1 MKILKQKYHGLP
13 GLGINGKTGKKG
25 QNAQS
30 IFFGYI
36 NDFFDGQKI
45 DVKTYIY
52 VAKRTFY
59 HSNASDPSLDSSTL
73 AAAWKVTQQELGV
86 FKNNTLQAA
95 VNNSSLENN
104 NSYIDHKIFYYTGTR
119 LTDSNIADGAN
130 VSNSSILDNDT
141 IEIAKQ
147 VELDL
152 VGDYIS
158 MSFMLNSLEPNF
170 NKSYKN
176 YKTEYDASL
185 AKFGS
190 NDFSDK
196 PIYEMYNLVNH
207 QTYYSFDN
215 GDVLMNFADTNN
227 NWHMFMPF
235 DTNDAVYYKSPD
247 KAGPDLE
254 SGELLNNQDCSNY
267 YTNYPEGTTTNY
279 VKEDNMVFS
288 VSETGQDKSYFA
300 LDTNISKAILSN
312 SSLWTIYDDNNN
324 KNRFLISTSGIN
336 NVISSSINS
345 DFENQWN
352 TIYKTSFENNI
363 YEIST
368 IENPKWYEEHDL
380 LDSNNNARYGIASP
394 YLYKYKGT
402 ENVVINDSSIPS
414 AADQTYKNSLHNANH
429 YGEALINTSDG
440 LHVYYSLDDNDTI
453 LFVPSTLKDI
463 YNVGDVLYFYTSTLD
478 FNGPNSRNYQKIVY
492 MVVLTEDL
500 LHCTPV
506 QLMNAAQLIS
516 PLEIKYFSTNNDNK
530 NKGRLCNNQNIA
542 VLLNP
547 CLNGNDKF
555 INKSFINVANN
566 YAKSLALLAGKN
578 NSKLNN
584 LIAVPIINGS
594 TYSINSLI
602 KNNNLNINCST
613 YIKVNQLCV
622 NTNKLS
628 ENTNIELF
636 NHIYDR
642 NIKFYSDSFIKPLT
656 DIDLYTDDEA
666 VDDVNY
672 LPYVFSQTI
681 NGDDYFYD
689 IKNLD
694 NYFYGCDIYNKNME
708 LIQTITSNNEKLVIN
723 LIPSP
728 DSDIYYFQIFASYN
742 SGIKYY
748 SKISQLDLNYVVE
761 NVFLETKQIAIPKR
775 TDYTTQIEGDSNEL
789 DNSYAP
795 TLINEETGN
804 LYNQEFTGRYVGKA
818 PVYVRKNNKSQTESN
833 TNDVDTIEYKNEDI
847 FVKKHR
853 IVKHSLHVL
862 GLDQQIIKEK
872 KSGNIFFDLS
882 KISVEETPDA
892 SLFVY
897 PTDSSIVI
905 DEILFNHNNINNDN
919 KWNNSWIDIWYDE
932 SITDSSAFNIDLSS
946 NLPVFIDDED
956 KIESSTL
963 KKYIMTGWSDG
974 SKNDESLLFALLNSS
989 TYIIPESKQR
999 SVLVTAKYHY
1009 INVPNEYYYENFNIV
1024 QPGFKDSRGVPEIKL
1039 HAHTAM
1045 QDLQAYNSIEN
1056 GVLSNQFVTY
1066 LDIDIKDFKKQWA
1079 QFSNDASI
1087 LLDISIFNI
1096 DYDLNWQYKYVVEDL
1111 TERRTFRTI
1120 LEQAPDDGSITQ
1132 LNNYVKIST
1141 SMFETDKNL
1150 MTLNTTKC
1158 CSTNGNLNCGGE
1170 FVIDNYFTLHN
1181 AINTVAGERVEPY
1194 ADEYILCD
1202 SSFINIIKHSNTM
1215 YKGLQDNIII
1225 NLSNIPICDDID
1237 TIKLKI
1243 LIEMGNP
1250 MLSNLYFRFAVK
1262 HVGIKVQL
1270 PGQSNS
1276 SIFETNALNDYSKI
1290 DKTYLANSS
1299 TDADGS
1305 KTIRRLN
1312 YRFISDPI
1320 DITFNPLSYT
1330 ICPNNVESSY
1340 TNIYSEGIYKYGI
1353 NNQIQKELKFFN
1365 TSIYE
1370 NNPYNYTSGQI
1381 KEESLYPFTNLYIK
1395 KSYIQDNI
1403 KQINIKPISLYD
1415 SIYKANIDNIDTSID
1430 NRLLTHNVL
1439 DFIEGNKYLSI
1450 VYHSTIMQPK
1460 IRNDVYNFYYNDDL
1474 YLRSKY
1480 NQKLNNMPIFAYDEQ
1495 SIELRDDIL
1504 INSMDKWN
1512 DYYAESIKYDIA
1524 NTYQGVLSLY
1534 GNGYTQ
1540 ILESDVKNASFFKEA
1555 VNSKDQI
1562 LSLNDV
1568 KKLNDISINLY
1579 TGVNEVDI
1587 EPMKSDQPNNGEY
1600 FRGFLYDINWE
1611 FPYYDN
1617 TNIIPYRI
1625 VSPFDNFLNNTSTNI
1640 PDIYQKYYNALI
1652 DITDS
1657 SYGTN
1662 MVPYNLLFD
1671 LNPRIAYNY
1680 ETDGINV
1687 LMLRRPSIGTDTDN
1701 INNSDE
1707 FKEKYEFSHQLFDLT
1722 DNIEK
1727 LKSPYTVK

>member
-45 DVKTYIY
+45 NIKTYIY
-52 VAKRTFY
+52 VAKRTFS
-59 HSNASDPSLDSSTL
+59 HPNSSDPKLDSSTL

-86 FKNNTLQAA
+86 FKNNTLQTA

-104 NSYIDHKIFYYTGTR
+104 NSYIDYKIFYYTGTR
-119 LTDSNIADGAN
+119 LTDSSIANGAN
-130 VSNSSILDNDT
+130 VLNSSILDDDT
-141 IEIAKQ
+141 IDVAKQ

-152 VGDYIS
+152 TGDYVS

-190 NDFSDK
+190 KNFSDK
-196 PIYEMYNLVNH
+196 HIYEMYNLENH
-207 QTYYSFDN
+207 QTYYSFVD
-215 GDVLMNFADTNN
+215 GDVLMNFVDKNDK
-227 NWHMFMPF
+227 WHMFMPF
-235 DTNDAVYYKSPD
+235 DTNDAVYYKD
-247 KAGPDLE
+247 KVAGPDLE

-267 YTNYPEGTTTNY
+267 YTYYPKGTSTNY
-279 VKEDNMVFS
+279 VKDNDMVFS
-288 VSETGQDKSYFA
+288 VSETGQDESYFA

-312 SSLWTIYDDNNN
+312 SSLWTIYDNEKNN
-324 KNRFLISTSGIN
+324 FLITTDEKG

-345 DFENQWN
+345 DFKDQWN
-352 TIYKTSFENNI
+352 AIYKTSFENAI
-363 YEIST
+363 YEINT
-368 IENPKWYEEHDL
+368 DENPKWYEEHDL

-402 ENVVINDSSIPS
+402 EDVVINNSSIPS
-414 AADQTYKNSLHNANH
+414 AADQTYRDSLRNANN
-429 YGEALINTSDG
+429 YGTAIINTSVG
-440 LHVYYSLDDNDTI
+440 LHVYYSLDDNDSI

-463 YNVGDVLYFYTSTLD
+463 YKVGDVLYFYTNAFD
-478 FNGPNSRNYQKIVY
+478 FNNPLSSNYQNILY
-492 MVVLTEDL
+492 MVVLTEEL

-506 QLMNAAQLIS
+506 QLMSAAQLAS
-516 PLEIKYFSTNNDNK
+516 PLEIKYFSTNKDNK
-530 NKGRLCNNQNIA
+530 NKDRLCNNQNIA

-555 INKSFINVANN
+555 VNKSFINVANN
-566 YAKSLALLAGKN
+566 YTASPILLAGKN
-578 NSKLNN
+578 NNKLNN
-584 LIAVPIINGS
+584 LIAVPIKNGS
-594 TYSINSLI
+594 TYSINSSI
-602 KNNNLNINCST
+602 ENNNLNINCST
-613 YIKVNQLCV
+613 YIKVNQLCA

-656 DIDLYTDDEA
+656 DIDLYTDSEA

-672 LPYVFSQTI
+672 LPYVFSYTVS
-681 NGDDYFYD
+681 GEDYFYD

-694 NYFYGCDIYNKNME
+694 NYFYGCDIYNKDME
-708 LIQTITSNNEKLVIN
+708 LIQTITSSNEKLVIN

-748 SKISQLDLNYVVE
+748 SKITQLDLSYVVE

-775 TDYTTQIEGDSNEL
+775 TYYTAQIGVFSVESS
-789 DNSYAP
+789 NSYAP
-795 TLINEETGN
+795 KLINKESSN
-804 LYNQEFTGRYVGKA
+804 SYNHEFTGRYVGKA
-818 PVYVRKNNKSQTESN
+818 PVYVRKPNIKKT
-833 TNDVDTIEYKNEDI
+833 TKTVTYAKDTIEYKNEDI

-853 IVKHSLHVL
+853 IVKHSLHIL
-862 GLDQQIIKEK
+862 GLDQQIVKEK

-882 KISVEETPDA
+882 KVSVEKTIDV

-905 DEILFNHNNINNDN
+905 DEILFNHNNINNS
-919 KWNNSWIDIWYDE
+919 WNNSWIKIEYDK
-932 SITDSSAFNIDLSS
+932 SVTDSSAFNIDLSS
-946 NLPVFIDDED
+946 NLPDFIDDKDKKIQSSSINDYIKTGCSED
-956 KIESSTL
+956 IKDSEGESP
-963 KKYIMTGWSDG
+963 
-974 SKNDESLLFALLNSS
+974 LFALLNSS
-989 TYIIPESKQR
+989 SYIIPESKQR

-1087 LLDISIFNI
+1087 SLDISIFNI
-1096 DYDLNWQYKYVVEDL
+1096 DYDLNWQYKYVVENL

-1120 LEQAPDDGSITQ
+1120 LEPAPENSSITQ

-1170 FVIDNYFTLHN
+1170 FTIDNYFTLHN
-1181 AINTVAGERVEPY
+1181 TPNIIGGEKRVEPY
-1194 ADEYILCD
+1194 AGEYILCD
-1202 SSFINIIKHSNTM
+1202 SSFININKHSNIM
-1215 YKGLQDNIII
+1215 YSGLQDNITI

-1243 LIEMGNP
+1243 LTEMGNP

-1262 HVGIKVQL
+1262 HVGIKVQI
-1270 PGQSNS
+1270 PGQK
-1276 SIFETNALNDYSKI
+1276 SIVFETNALNDYSKI
-1290 DKTYLANSS
+1290 SKTYLANST
-1299 TDADGS
+1299 TDVDGS
-1305 KTIRRLN
+1305 KTIKRLN
-1312 YRFISDPI
+1312 YRFISEPI

-1330 ICPNNVESSY
+1330 ICPNDVESSY
-1340 TNIYSEGIYKYGI
+1340 TNIYSDGVYKYGI

-1365 TSIYE
+1365 ASIYE
-1370 NNPYNYTSGQI
+1370 NNPYNYTSGEI
-1381 KEESLYPFTNLYIK
+1381 KEDGLYPFTNLYIK
-1395 KSYIQDNI
+1395 KSYIQDNV

-1480 NQKLNNMPIFAYDEQ
+1480 NQKLNKMPIFAYDEQ

-1512 DYYAESIKYDIA
+1512 DYYAESIKYDTA

-1540 ILESDVKNASFFKEA
+1540 ILESDVKNASFFKDDI
-1555 VNSKDQI
+1555 SKDQI

-1600 FRGFLYDINWE
+1600 FRGFLYNINWE

-1640 PDIYQKYYNALI
+1640 PDIYQEYYKALI
-1652 DITDS
+1652 DTTDS

-1680 ETDGINV
+1680 ENDGINV

-1701 INNSDE
+1701 IDTSTD
-1707 FKEKYEFSHQLFDLT
+1707 FKAKYEFSHQLFDLT

-1727 LKSPYTVK
+1727 LKSQYTVK

>member
-45 DVKTYIY
+45 NIKTYIY
-52 VAKRTFY
+52 VAKRTFN
-59 HSNASDPSLDSSTL
+59 HSNASDPELDASTL
-73 AAAWKVTQQELGV
+73 AAAWKVTQQELRV
-86 FKNNTLQAA
+86 FENNTLQNA
-95 VNNSSLENN
+95 VNNSLLENN

-119 LTDSNIADGAN
+119 LTDSNIADGAG
-130 VSNSSILDNDT
+130 VSDSSILDNDT
-141 IEIAKQ
+141 IEFAKQ

-152 VGDYIS
+152 IGDYIS

-185 AKFGS
+185 AQFGS
-190 NDFSDK
+190 KDFSDK
-196 PIYEMYNLVNH
+196 PIYEMYNLENR
-207 QTYYSFDN
+207 QTYYSFVD
-215 GDVLMNFADTNN
+215 GDVLMNFVDENDK
-227 NWHMFMPF
+227 WHMYMPF
-235 DTNDAVYYKSPD
+235 DTNDAVYYKRRND
-247 KAGPDLE
+247 AGPDLE
-254 SGELLNNQDCSNY
+254 SGELLQNSDYTDY
-267 YTNYPEGTTTNY
+267 YIYYPEGTSTNY

-312 SSLWTIYDDNNN
+312 SSLWTIYDDNKN
-324 KNRFLISTSGIN
+324 KNKFLISTGGSGN
-336 NVISSSINS
+336 NIKPVIDS
-345 DFENQWN
+345 DFKDQWN
-352 TIYKTSFENNI
+352 TIYKTSFENAI
-363 YEIST
+363 YEINT
-368 IENPKWYEEHDL
+368 DENPKWYEEHDL

-394 YLYKYKGT
+394 YLYKFKGT
-402 ENVVINDSSIPS
+402 NDVVINDSSIPS
-414 AADQTYKNSLHNANH
+414 AADQTYRDSLRNANN
-429 YGEALINTSDG
+429 YGTVLIEANDG
-440 LHVYYSLDDNDTI
+440 LNVYYSLDDNDAI

-463 YNVGDVLYFYTSTLD
+463 YNVGDVLYFYTNTFD
-478 FNGPNSRNYQKIVY
+478 FNSPLNHNYQNILY

-506 QLMNAAQLIS
+506 QLMNAAQLTS
-516 PLEIKYFSTNNDNK
+516 PLEIKYFSTNKDNK
-530 NKGRLCNNQNIA
+530 NKDRLCNNQNIA

-555 INKSFINVANN
+555 VNKSFINVANN
-566 YAKSLALLAGKN
+566 YTASPVLLAGKN

-584 LIAVPIINGS
+584 LIAVPIKNGS
-594 TYSINSLI
+594 TYSINNSVE
-602 KNNNLNINCST
+602 NNNLNINCST
-613 YIKVNQLCV
+613 YIKVNQLCA

-656 DIDLYTDDEA
+656 DIDLYTDGES

-672 LPYVFSQTI
+672 LPYVFSYTI
-681 NGDDYFYD
+681 SGEDYFYD

-694 NYFYGCDIYNKNME
+694 NYFYGCDIYNKDME
-708 LIQTITSNNEKLVIN
+708 LIQTITSSNEKLVIN

-728 DSDIYYFQIFASYN
+728 DSDTYYFQIFASYN

-775 TDYTTQIEGDSNEL
+775 TYYTSQIGGFSVESSNM
-789 DNSYAP
+789 SYAP
-795 TLINEETGN
+795 TLINKESSN
-804 LYNQEFTGRYVGKA
+804 SYNHEFTGRYIGKA
-818 PVYVRKNNKSQTESN
+818 PVYVRKNNNSINSN
-833 TNDVDTIEYKNEDI
+833 TNAVDSIEYKNEDI
-847 FVKKHR
+847 FVKKYR
-853 IVKHSLHVL
+853 IVKHSLHIL
-862 GLDQQIIKEK
+862 GLEQQIIKEK
-872 KSGNIFFDLS
+872 KTGNIFFDLS
-882 KISVEETPDA
+882 KVSVEETSDA

-905 DEILFNHNNINNDN
+905 DEILFNRNSTNDN
-919 KWNNSWIDIWYDE
+919 NNWNNSWIKITYDGT
-932 SITDSSAFNIDLSS
+932 ITDSSAFNIDLSS
-946 NLPVFIDDED
+946 NLPDFIEGEN
-956 KIESSTL
+956 KIQSSSTIND
-963 KKYIMTGWSDG
+963 YIMTGWSKGED
-974 SKNDESLLFALLNSS
+974 SESTLFALLNSS
-989 TYIIPESKQR
+989 SYIIPESKQR

-1039 HAHTAM
+1039 YAHTAM

-1087 LLDISIFNI
+1087 SLDISIFNI
-1096 DYDLNWQYKYVVEDL
+1096 DYDLNWQYKYVVENL

-1120 LEQAPDDGSITQ
+1120 LEPAPEDGSITQ

-1158 CSTNGNLNCGGE
+1158 CSTNGILNCGGE
-1170 FVIDNYFTLHN
+1170 FTIDNYFTLHN
-1181 AINTVAGERVEPY
+1181 TPNTIVAGERVEPY
-1194 ADEYILCD
+1194 AGEYILCD
-1202 SSFINIIKHSNTM
+1202 SSFININKHSDIM
-1215 YKGLQDNIII
+1215 YSGLQDNITI
-1225 NLSNIPICDDID
+1225 NLSNIPICEDID

-1243 LIEMGNP
+1243 LTEMGNP
-1250 MLSNLYFRFAVK
+1250 MLSNLYFRFAVN
-1262 HVGIKVQL
+1262 HVGIKVQI
-1270 PGQSNS
+1270 PGQDP
-1276 SIFETNALNDYSKI
+1276 IVFETNALNDYSKI
-1290 DKTYLANSS
+1290 SKTYLANST
-1299 TDADGS
+1299 TDVDGS
-1305 KTIRRLN
+1305 KTIKRLN
-1312 YRFISDPI
+1312 YRFISEPI

-1330 ICPNNVESSY
+1330 ICPNDIESSY
-1340 TNIYSEGIYKYGI
+1340 TNIYSDGVYKYGI

-1365 TSIYE
+1365 ASIYE
-1370 NNPYNYTSGQI
+1370 NNPYNYTSSQI
-1381 KEESLYPFTNLYIK
+1381 KEDGLYPFTNLYIK

-1460 IRNDVYNFYYNDDL
+1460 IRNNVYNFYYNDDL

-1540 ILESDVKNASFFKEA
+1540 ILESDVKNASFFKEN
-1555 VNSKDQI
+1555 VSKDQI

-1568 KKLNDISINLY
+1568 KKLNDVSINLY
-1579 TGVNEVDI
+1579 AGVNEVDI

-1640 PDIYQKYYNALI
+1640 PGIYQEYYNSLI
-1652 DITDS
+1652 DTTDS

>member
-52 VAKRTFY
+52 VAKRTFN
-59 HSNASDPSLDSSTL
+59 HPNDIGLDRSTL

-95 VNNSSLENN
+95 VNNSSLKNN

-119 LTDSNIADGAN
+119 LTDSSIANGGNI
-130 VSNSSILDNDT
+130 SNSSILDKDA
-141 IEIAKQ
+141 IDVAKQ

-152 VGDYIS
+152 TGDYIS

-185 AKFGS
+185 SRFGS
-190 NDFSDK
+190 KDFSDT
-196 PIYEMYNLVNH
+196 PIYKMYNLENR
-207 QTYYSFDN
+207 QTYYSFVD
-215 GDVLMNFADTNN
+215 GDVLMNFANTNN

-235 DTNDAVYYKSPD
+235 DTNDAVYYKSPNE
-247 KAGPDLE
+247 AGPDLE
-254 SGELLNNQDCSNY
+254 NGELLNNQNCSNY
-267 YTNYPEGTTTNY
+267 YTNYPEGTSTNY
-279 VKEDNMVFS
+279 VRDNDMVFS
-288 VSETGQDKSYFA
+288 VSETGQDESYFA

-312 SSLWTIYDDNNN
+312 SSLWTIYDNEKNN
-324 KNRFLISTSGIN
+324 FLITTSEIN

-352 TIYKTSFENNI
+352 AIYKTSFKNAI
-363 YEIST
+363 YEINT
-368 IENPKWYEEHDL
+368 DENPKWYEEHDL

-414 AADQTYKNSLHNANH
+414 AADQTYRDSLRNANH
-429 YGEALINTSDG
+429 YGEVLISDKKG
-440 LHVYYSLDDNDTI
+440 LNIYYSLDDNDTI

-463 YNVGDVLYFYTSTLD
+463 YNVGDVLYFYTNAFD
-478 FNGPNSRNYQKIVY
+478 FNSPSSSNYRNILY

-506 QLMNAAQLIS
+506 YLISAAQLTS
-516 PLEIKYFSTNNDNK
+516 PLEIKFFSTNKDNNK
-530 NKGRLCNNQNIA
+530 NKSRLCNNQNIA

-547 CLNGNDKF
+547 CLNQNDKF
-555 INKSFINVANN
+555 VNKSFINVANN
-566 YAKSLALLAGKN
+566 YTESPVLLAGKN

-594 TYSINSLI
+594 TYSINSSI

-613 YIKVNQLCV
+613 YIKVNQLCA

-636 NHIYDR
+636 NHVYDR

-656 DIDLYTDDEA
+656 DIDLYTDSES

-672 LPYVFSQTI
+672 LPYVFSYTI
-681 NGDDYFYD
+681 SGEDYFYD

-694 NYFYGCDIYNKNME
+694 NYFYGCDIYNKDME
-708 LIQTITSNNEKLVIN
+708 LIQTITSSNEKLVIN

-728 DSDIYYFQIFASYN
+728 DSDIYYFQMFASYN

-748 SKISQLDLNYVVE
+748 SKISQLNLNYVVE

-775 TDYTTQIEGDSNEL
+775 TYYTAQIGVFSVESSNA
-789 DNSYAP
+789 YAP
-795 TLINEETGN
+795 TLINKESSN
-804 LYNQEFTGRYVGKA
+804 SYNHEFTGRYVGKA
-818 PVYVRKNNKSQTESN
+818 PVYIRKPIIKKT
-833 TNDVDTIEYKNEDI
+833 TKTVTYAKDTIEYKNEDI

-853 IVKHSLHVL
+853 IVKHSLHIL

-882 KISVEETPDA
+882 KVSVEETIDA

-897 PTDSSIVI
+897 PMNSSIVI
-905 DEILFNHNNINNDN
+905 DEILFNHNNINNS
-919 KWNNSWIDIWYDE
+919 WNNGWVNIEYDE

-946 NLPVFIDDED
+946 NLPDFIVEEN
-956 KIESSTL
+956 KIRSSFTIND
-963 KKYIMTGWSDG
+963 YIKTGWSDG
-974 SKNDESLLFALLNSS
+974 SKDESLLFTLLNSS
-989 TYIIPESKQR
+989 SYIIPESKQR

-1087 LLDISIFNI
+1087 SLDISIFNI
-1096 DYDLNWQYKYVVEDL
+1096 DYDLNWQYKYVVENL

-1120 LEQAPDDGSITQ
+1120 LEPAPEDSSITQ

-1150 MTLNTTKC
+1150 MDLNTTKC
-1158 CSTNGNLNCGGE
+1158 CSTNGKLNCGGE
-1170 FVIDNYFTLHN
+1170 FTIDNYFTLHN
-1181 AINTVAGERVEPY
+1181 TPNTINDKRVEPY
-1194 ADEYILCD
+1194 AEEYIICD
-1202 SSFINIIKHSNTM
+1202 SSFININNHSNIM
-1215 YKGLQDNIII
+1215 YSGLQDNITI

-1262 HVGIKVQL
+1262 HVGIKIQL

-1290 DKTYLANSS
+1290 SKTYLANSTS
-1299 TDADGS
+1299 DVDGS
-1305 KTIRRLN
+1305 KTIKQLN
-1312 YRFISDPI
+1312 YRFISEPI

-1330 ICPNNVESSY
+1330 ICPNDVESSY
-1340 TNIYSEGIYKYGI
+1340 TNIYSDGVYKYGI

-1365 TSIYE
+1365 ASIYE
-1370 NNPYNYTSGQI
+1370 NNPYNYASIQI
-1381 KEESLYPFTNLYIK
+1381 KEKSLYPFTNLYIK

-1480 NQKLNNMPIFAYDEQ
+1480 NQKLNKMPIFAYDEQ

-1540 ILESDVKNASFFKEA
+1540 ILESDVKDASFFKND
-1555 VNSKDQI
+1555 VSKDQI

-1568 KKLNDISINLY
+1568 KELNDVSINLY

-1640 PDIYQKYYNALI
+1640 PDIYQDYYNALI
-1652 DITDS
+1652 DIADA

-1662 MVPYNLLFD
+1662 MIPYNLLFD

-1680 ETDGINV
+1680 ENDGINV

-1701 INNSDE
+1701 INNSVE

-1722 DNIEK
+1722 DSIEK
-1727 LKSPYTVK
+1727 LKSSYTVK

>member
-45 DVKTYIY
+45 NIKTYIY
-52 VAKRTFY
+52 VAKRTFS
-59 HSNASDPSLDSSTL
+59 HPNSSDPKLDSSTL
-73 AAAWKVTQQELGV
+73 AAAWKVTQQELGL
-86 FKNNTLQAA
+86 FKNNTLQDA

-119 LTDSNIADGAN
+119 LTDSSIANGAGI
-130 VSNSSILDNDT
+130 SNSSILDDDT
-141 IEIAKQ
+141 IKVAKQ

-152 VGDYIS
+152 TGDYIS

-190 NDFSDK
+190 KNFSDK
-196 PIYEMYNLVNH
+196 HIYEMYNLENH
-207 QTYYSFDN
+207 QTYYSFVD
-215 GDVLMNFADTNN
+215 GDVLMNFVDKNDK
-227 NWHMFMPF
+227 WHMFMPF
-235 DTNDAVYYKSPD
+235 DTNDAVYYKNPNE
-247 KAGPDLE
+247 AGPDLE

-267 YTNYPEGTTTNY
+267 YTNYPKNTSTNY
-279 VKEDNMVFS
+279 VRDNDMVFS
-288 VSETGQDKSYFA
+288 TTGNDESYFA

-312 SSLWTIYDDNNN
+312 SSLWTIYDDNKN
-324 KNRFLISTSGIN
+324 KNKFLITTSERDNISTNIDSN
-336 NVISSSINS
+336 
-345 DFENQWN
+345 FEKQWN
-352 TIYKTSFENNI
+352 TIYKTSFENAI
-363 YEIST
+363 YEINT
-368 IENPKWYEEHDL
+368 DENPKWYEEHDL
-380 LDSNNNARYGIASP
+380 LDSDNNARYGIASP
-394 YLYKYKGT
+394 YLYKYKGS
-402 ENVVINDSSIPS
+402 NDVVINDSSIPS
-414 AADQTYKNSLHNANH
+414 AADQTYRDSLRNAIN
-429 YGEALINTSDG
+429 YGTVLIEAKDG
-440 LHVYYSLDDNDTI
+440 LNVYYSLDDNDAI

-463 YNVGDVLYFYTSTLD
+463 YNVGDVLYFYTNTFD
-478 FNGPNSRNYQKIVY
+478 FNSPLNPNYQNILY
-492 MVVLTEDL
+492 MVVLTEEL

-506 QLMNAAQLIS
+506 QLMSAAQLAS
-516 PLEIKYFSTNNDNK
+516 PLEIKYFSTNKDNK
-530 NKGRLCNNQNIA
+530 NKDRLCNNQNIA

-547 CLNGNDKF
+547 CLNGNAKF
-555 INKSFINVANN
+555 VNKSFINVANN
-566 YAKSLALLAGKN
+566 YTASPVLLAGKN

-584 LIAVPIINGS
+584 LIAVPIKNGS
-594 TYSINSLI
+594 TYSINNSVE
-602 KNNNLNINCST
+602 NNNLNINCST
-613 YIKVNQLCV
+613 YIKVNQLCA

-656 DIDLYTDDEA
+656 DIDLYIDGES

-672 LPYVFSQTI
+672 LPYVFSYTI
-681 NGDDYFYD
+681 SGEDYFYD

-694 NYFYGCDIYNKNME
+694 NYFYGCDIYNKDME
-708 LIQTITSNNEKLVIN
+708 LIQTITSSNEKLVIN

-728 DSDIYYFQIFASYN
+728 DSDTYYFQIFASYN

-748 SKISQLDLNYVVE
+748 SKITQLDLSYVVE

-775 TDYTTQIEGDSNEL
+775 TYYTSQIGEFSVESSNR
-789 DNSYAP
+789 SYAP
-795 TLINEETGN
+795 TLINKESSN
-804 LYNQEFTGRYVGKA
+804 SYNHEFTGRYIGKA
-818 PVYVRKNNKSQTESN
+818 PVYVRKNNNSINSN
-833 TNDVDTIEYKNEDI
+833 TNAVDSIEYKNEDI
-847 FVKKHR
+847 FVKKYR
-853 IVKHSLHVL
+853 IVKHSLHIL

-882 KISVEETPDA
+882 KVSVEETFDA

-905 DEILFNHNNINNDN
+905 DEILFNRNSTNDN
-919 KWNNSWIDIWYDE
+919 NNWNNSWIKIEYDK

-946 NLPVFIDDED
+946 NLPVFINDED

-974 SKNDESLLFALLNSS
+974 RENESTLFALLNSS

-1039 HAHTAM
+1039 HAHTAI

-1087 LLDISIFNI
+1087 SLDISIFNI
-1096 DYDLNWQYKYVVEDL
+1096 DYDLNWQYKYVVENL
-1111 TERRTFRTI
+1111 TERRTFRTV
-1120 LEQAPDDGSITQ
+1120 LEPSPEDSSITQ

-1141 SMFETDKNL
+1141 SMFETNKNL

-1158 CSTNGNLNCGGE
+1158 CSTNGILNCGGE
-1170 FVIDNYFTLHN
+1170 FAIDNYFTLHK
-1181 AINTVAGERVEPY
+1181 APNTIGGEKRVEPY
-1194 ADEYILCD
+1194 AGEYIICD
-1202 SSFINIIKHSNTM
+1202 SSFININKHSNIM
-1215 YKGLQDNIII
+1215 YSGLQDNITI

-1243 LIEMGNP
+1243 LTEMGNP
-1250 MLSNLYFRFAVK
+1250 MLSNLYFRFAVN

-1270 PGQSNS
+1270 RDQSNS

-1290 DKTYLANSS
+1290 STTYLANST
-1299 TDADGS
+1299 TDVDGS
-1305 KTIRRLN
+1305 KTIKRLN
-1312 YRFISDPI
+1312 YRFISEPI

-1330 ICPNNVESSY
+1330 ICPNDVESSY
-1340 TNIYSEGIYKYGI
+1340 TNIYSDGVYKYGI

-1365 TSIYE
+1365 ASIYE
-1370 NNPYNYTSGQI
+1370 NNPYNYTSGEI
-1381 KEESLYPFTNLYIK
+1381 KEDGLYPFTNLYIK

-1403 KQINIKPISLYD
+1403 KQISIKPISLYD

-1430 NRLLTHNVL
+1430 NKLLTHNIL

-1480 NQKLNNMPIFAYDEQ
+1480 NQKLNKMPIFAYDEQ

-1512 DYYAESIKYDIA
+1512 DYYAESVKYDIA

-1540 ILESDVKNASFFKEA
+1540 ILESDVKDASFFKES

-1640 PDIYQKYYNALI
+1640 PGIYQEYYNSLI
-1652 DITDS
+1652 DTTDS

-1680 ETDGINV
+1680 ENDGINV

-1701 INNSDE
+1701 INNSKE
-1707 FKEKYEFSHQLFDLT
+1707 FKEKYEFSHQLFDLI
-1722 DNIEK
+1722 DSIEK

>member
-52 VAKRTFY
+52 VAKRTFN
-59 HSNASDPSLDSSTL
+59 HPNSSDPELDRSTL

-86 FKNNTLQAA
+86 FENNTLQDA

-119 LTDSNIADGAN
+119 LTDSSIANGAG
-130 VSNSSILDNDT
+130 VSNSSILDDDT
-141 IEIAKQ
+141 IKVAKQ

-158 MSFMLNSLEPNF
+158 MSFMLNSLEPDF
-170 NKSYKN
+170 NESYKN

-185 AKFGS
+185 AKLGS
-190 NDFSDK
+190 KDFSDK
-196 PIYEMYNLVNH
+196 YIYEMYNLENRH
-207 QTYYSFDN
+207 THYSFVN
-215 GDVLMNFADTNN
+215 GDVLMNFVDENN
-227 NWHMFMPF
+227 KWHMFMPF
-235 DTNDAVYYKSPD
+235 DTNDAVYYKSPNE
-247 KAGPDLE
+247 AGPNLE
-254 SGELLNNQDCSNY
+254 SGELLNNQDYSNY
-267 YTNYPEGTTTNY
+267 YTNYPEGTSTNY
-279 VKEDNMVFS
+279 VIEDNMVFS
-288 VSETGQDKSYFA
+288 VSETGQDESYFA

-312 SSLWTIYDDNNN
+312 SSLWTFYDDNNS
-324 KNRFLISTSGIN
+324 KNRFLITTDEKDNIITTGIDP
-336 NVISSSINS
+336 S
-345 DFENQWN
+345 FGNQWN
-352 TIYKTSFENNI
+352 AIYKTSFKNAI
-363 YEIST
+363 YEISN
-368 IENPKWYEEHDL
+368 IEKPKWYEEHDI
-380 LDSNNNARYGIASP
+380 LDSNNNARYGVASP

-402 ENVVINDSSIPS
+402 NDVVINDSSIPS
-414 AADQTYKNSLHNANH
+414 APDQTYRDSLRNANS
-429 YGEALINTSDG
+429 YGEVLINTSVG

-463 YNVGDVLYFYTSTLD
+463 YNVGDVLYFYTNAFD
-478 FNGPNSRNYQKIVY
+478 FNSPYSRNYQKILY
-492 MVVLTEDL
+492 MVVLTEEL

-506 QLMNAAQLIS
+506 QLMNAAQLAS
-516 PLEIKYFSTNNDNK
+516 PLEIKFFSTNKDNK

-555 INKSFINVANN
+555 VNKSFVNVVNN
-566 YAKSLALLAGKN
+566 YTTSSVLLAGKN
-578 NSKLNN
+578 NIKLNN
-584 LIAVPIINGS
+584 LIAEPIINGS

-613 YIKVNQLCV
+613 YIKVNQLCA

-656 DIDLYTDDEA
+656 DIDLYIDSEA

-672 LPYVFSQTI
+672 LPYVFSHTI

-728 DSDIYYFQIFASYN
+728 DSDIYYFQMFASYN

-748 SKISQLDLNYVVE
+748 SKIAQLDLNYVVE
-761 NVFLETKQIAIPKR
+761 NVFLETKQIAMPKR
-775 TDYTTQIEGDSNEL
+775 TYYTTQIGVDLAEL
-789 DNSYAP
+789 SNSYAP
-795 TLINEETGN
+795 INEETSN
-804 LYNQEFTGRYVGKA
+804 SYNQEFSGRYVGKA
-818 PVYVRKNNKSQTESN
+818 PVYVKTNNKSEINPN
-833 TNDVDTIEYKNEDI
+833 TNAVDTIEYKNEDI

-853 IVKHSLHVL
+853 IVKHSLHIL

-882 KISVEETPDA
+882 KVSVEETNDA
-892 SLFVY
+892 SLFIY

-905 DEILFNHNNINNDN
+905 DEILFNRNNTNNDN
-919 KWNNSWIDIWYDE
+919 NWNNDWISIKYDK
-932 SITDSSAFNIDLSS
+932 SITNSSAFNIDLSS
-946 NLPVFIDDED
+946 NLPDFIDVKNK
-956 KIESSTL
+956 KIRSSSINDYIRTANTSIDGES
-963 KKYIMTGWSDG
+963 
-974 SKNDESLLFALLNSS
+974 ELFKLLNNS
-989 TYIIPESKQR
+989 TYVVPESKQR

-1087 LLDISIFNI
+1087 SLDISIFNI
-1096 DYDLNWQYKYVVEDL
+1096 DYDLNWQYKYVVENL

-1120 LEQAPDDGSITQ
+1120 LEQPQEGSSITQ
-1132 LNNYVKIST
+1132 LNNYVKITT
-1141 SMFETDKNL
+1141 SIFETDKNL
-1150 MTLNTTKC
+1150 MTLNTAKC

-1170 FVIDNYFTLHN
+1170 FAINNYFTLHN
-1181 AINTVAGERVEPY
+1181 TTNTIAGEMVEPY
-1194 ADEYILCD
+1194 AEEYILCD
-1202 SSFINIIKHSNTM
+1202 SSFININKHSNIM
-1215 YKGLQDNIII
+1215 YKGLQDNITI

-1243 LIEMGNP
+1243 LFEMGNP
-1250 MLSNLYFRFAVK
+1250 MLSNLYFRFAVN
-1262 HVGIKVQL
+1262 HVGIKVQFPNNEIL
-1270 PGQSNS
+1270 V
-1276 SIFETNALNDYSKI
+1276 FETNALNDYNKI
-1290 DKTYLANSS
+1290 STTYLANS
-1299 TDADGS
+1299 TTEADGS
-1305 KTIRRLN
+1305 KSIKLLN
-1312 YRFISDPI
+1312 YRFISEPI

-1330 ICPNNVESSY
+1330 ICPNDVESSY
-1340 TNIYSEGIYKYGI
+1340 TNIYSDGVYKYGI
-1353 NNQIQKELKFFN
+1353 INQIQKELKFFN
-1365 TSIYE
+1365 ASIYE
-1370 NNPYNYTSGQI
+1370 NNPYNYTSDKI
-1381 KEESLYPFTNLYIK
+1381 KDDGLYPFTNLYIK

-1540 ILESDVKNASFFKEA
+1540 ILESDVKDASFFKE
-1555 VNSKDQI
+1555 NISKDQI

-1568 KKLNDISINLY
+1568 KKLNDVSINLY

-1587 EPMKSDQPNNGEY
+1587 DPMKSDQPNNGEY
-1600 FRGFLYDINWE
+1600 FRGFLYNINWE

-1617 TNIIPYRI
+1617 TDIISYRI
-1625 VSPFDNFLNNTSTNI
+1625 VSPFDNFLRNCSKNNKI
-1640 PDIYQKYYNALI
+1640 PEIYQEYYNALI
-1652 DITDS
+1652 DTTDS
-1657 SYGTN
+1657 SYGAN

-1680 ETDGINV
+1680 ENDGINV

-1722 DNIEK
+1722 DSIEK